1 MILETALITVT
12 PGREAEFIN
21 AVEFRGVEVLE
32 QADGF
37 LGLEISQGVERP
49 NTILLAL
56 GWDTL
61 EDHTVKF
68 RGGPLF
74 AAWRAVISPFFAEG
88 TAPHVEHW
96 EPRS

>member
-1 MILETALITVT
+1 MILETALITVI
-12 PGREAEFIN
+12 PGKEAEFIA
-21 AVEFRGVEVLE
+21 AVESRGVEILE
-32 QADGF
+32 RADGF
-37 LGLEISQGVERP
+37 LGIEISQGIERP
-49 NTILLAL
+49 HTILLAL

-74 AAWRAVISPFFAEG
+74 AEWRAVISPFFADQ
-88 TAPHVEHW
+88 PHVEHW